1 MLVQIAELM
10 PADKVHDIYNSL
22 VIAAASFVSGKSTA
36 GTQAK
41 LVKNNDQS
49 AGPAAQAAIAAVRE
63 ALAKNLVFRAAAR
76 PKEIIGMLVSRYR
89 EGMAYGTHVD
99 DALMSGKRTD
109 LSFTFFV
116 SEPESYD
123 GGELVV
129 EGNDGENAIK
139 LAAGSVVVYP
149 TTSLHRV
156 AEVTRGERL
165 VVVGWVRSFIRNGE
179 QREILFDLDQT
190 VAALMGANADRAI
203 TDRILKTR
211 NNLTRMWAED

>member
-1 MLVQIAELM
+1 MLVQIAGLL
-10 PADKVHDIYNSL
+10 PVDKVQDIRNGL
-22 VIAAASFVSGKSTA
+22 AADAPSFVSGKATA
-36 GTQAK
+36 GAQAK
-41 LVKNNDQS
+41 IVKNNDQS
-49 AGPAAQAAIAAVRE
+49 ASPVAKAVIADVRE
-63 ALAKNLVFRAAAR
+63 ALLANAVFKAAAR

-116 SEPESYD
+116 SEPDSYD
-123 GGELVV
+123 GGELVI

-139 LAAGSVVVYP
+139 LPAGSVVVYP

-190 VAALMGANADRAI
+190 VAALIGTKADRGI
-203 TDRILKTR
+203 TDRVFKTR

>member
-1 MLVQIAELM
+1 MLVQIAGLLPVEKVQDIRNGLA
-10 PADKVHDIYNSL
+10 AD
-22 VIAAASFVSGKSTA
+22 APSFVSGKATA
-36 GTQAK
+36 GAQAK
-41 LVKNNDQS
+41 IVKNNDQS
-49 AGPAAQAAIAAVRE
+49 ASPVAKAAIADVRE
-63 ALAKNLVFRAAAR
+63 ALLANAVFKAAAR

-123 GGELVV
+123 GGELVI

-139 LAAGSVVVYP
+139 LPAGSVVVYP
-149 TTSLHRV
+149 ATSLHRV

-190 VAALMGANADRAI
+190 VAALIGTKADRAI
-203 TDRILKTR
+203 TDRVFKTR